1 MNYLKEIKKLR
12 SCPRKNKCKDYGR
25 CNHCDIG
32 ACIIKLQKK
41 IQKERSDNIYY
52 KQHQEPSLVI
62 LKESFEN
69 VEGLKQLCCPEC
81 ERTLLSTFQT
91 VFKQGN
97 VYPCCQFCGKRLSY
111 DDPNVQRMLKILN
124 IHM

>member
-1 MNYLKEIKKLR
+1 MKDIKKLR
-12 SCPRKNKCKDYGR
+12 SCPRKDKCRDYGK

-32 ACIIKLQKK
+32 KYIMKLQSK
-41 IQKERSDNIYY
+41 IQRERSNNQAY

-62 LKESFEN
+62 LNESVEN
-69 VEGLKQLCCPEC
+69 ITELKQLSCPNC
-81 ERTLLSTFQT
+81 KRTLLSTFQT
-91 VFKQGN
+91 VFKQGQ

-111 DDPNVQRMLKILN
+111 DSPQIQRMLKLLN